1 MTQAAQ
7 LDAAAVVLH
16 ELRTPTPGAPRRQ
29 RPQLVSHIRRQLSA
43 EPSMEGD
50 GIRPEAYEQPSPADA
65 SRHRPGRRP
74 ARPKPAAPADAAATT
89 WFSSTAQP
97 GDETPAGLYR
107 APDLSRPS
115 LQGQPYGL
123 RADKIS
129 KFSPQI

>member
-16 ELRTPTPGAPRRQ
+16 ELRTPPPGAPRRQ

-65 SRHRPGRRP
+65 SPINETLRRLQ
-74 ARPKPAAPADAAATT
+74 RAADGL
-89 WFSSTAQP
+89 FRVLS
-97 GDETPAGLYR
+97 AG
-107 APDLSRPS
+107 
-115 LQGQPYGL
+115 
-123 RADKIS
+123 
-129 KFSPQI
+129 